1 MSGYGYTLLG
11 SLWRTVKLV
20 LWVVGIGLAFVAL
33 VECLQAYQAL
43 SLVHPLLGW
52 AFLVVLLGAVA
63 FGIVYYVVAMARRP
77 AVLIPPPRQDL
88 ASASPRELRHC
99 ARYLA
104 GVLERLAGN
113 ALVPETQ
120 RSGLRAEAAKLKSR
134 TSRQQD
140 GGELISELERVVDEV
155 IMPAVAPLD
164 AEAERQVRA
173 CVRDTMVG
181 VAVSPWRS
189 IDLFVVLYRAGRM
202 VMDVSATYNGRPRL
216 REQVRIMAD
225 VLKIAATVQFLN
237 IGSKLMEN
245 LTSWIPVLGR
255 FTDDIAQGLG
265 AGLFTSVAGHATI
278 DRCRT
283 FHGWSEEEARNNMA
297 ARLKDFMQDLKGV
310 VSDLV
315 VPALEG
321 RIEAELPEEKR
332 TPNLTERIKA
342 GIGEAID
349 ATSETV
355 DSCVRQPVLVGYK
368 GVSSTGA
375 VLWRGTKRASA
386 GAGRAAVWTGH
397 HGWRLSSAGVKAAGK
412 GAAKAGRG
420 AAAAVKGIVRSVRR
434 SDNHQE

>member
-1 MSGYGYTLLG
+1 MSTYGYTQLG
-11 SLWRTVKLV
+11 NLWRTVKLV
-20 LWVVGIGLAFVAL
+20 LWVAGLGLAFVAL

-43 SLVHPLLGW
+43 SQVHPLLGW
-52 AFLVVLLGAVA
+52 AYLVILVGALA
-63 FGIVYYVVAMARRP
+63 FGTTYYVVAMARRP
-77 AVLIPPPRQDL
+77 AVLIPPQQQDL
-88 ASASPRELRHC
+88 TSASPRELRRY
-99 ARYLA
+99 ALYLA
-104 GVLERLAGN
+104 GVMERLAVN
-113 ALVPETQ
+113 ALVPETR

-134 TSRQQD
+134 TSRQQ
-140 GGELISELERVVDEV
+140 GPGELIGTLERAVDGV
-155 IMPAVAPLD
+155 IVPAIAPLD
-164 AEAERQVRA
+164 AEAERQVRD

-202 VMDVSATYNGRPRL
+202 VIDVSATYNGRPRL

-265 AGLFTSVAGHATI
+265 AGLFTSVAGHAAI
-278 DRCRT
+278 ERCRA

-297 ARLKDFMQDLKGV
+297 ARLRTFMLDLKGV

-315 VPALEG
+315 VPALRG

-332 TPNLTERIKA
+332 TPNLTERIKT

-355 DSCVRQPVLVGYK
+355 GSFVRQPVLVGYK

-375 VLWRGTKRASA
+375 VLWRETKRATA
-386 GAGRAAVWTGH
+386 GAGRAAAWTVR
-397 HGWRLSSAGVKAAGK
+397 HGWHLPSAGLKSAGK
-412 GAAKAGRG
+412 GAVQAGRG
-420 AAAAVKGIVRSVRR
+420 LRALLTRPMRHKER
-434 SDNHQE
+434 